1 MILCILRLPLIIHKI
16 ARRVSGEF
24 EVTARGFPRPQVYA
38 SDGLWV
44 TSVVESLLT
53 WQIVRKSSLVDS
65 VHMAIY
71 EALGPRNIRILDLV
85 SQGMHGVAMA
95 AVVQRDYKNRNILVE
110 FKFAY
115 AYGIE
120 SLTNQPSTL
129 ATPCQSLHGRCPDVQ
144 CCQVLGR

>member
-1 MILCILRLPLIIHKI
+1 
-16 ARRVSGEF
+16 
-24 EVTARGFPRPQVYA
+24 
-38 SDGLWV
+38 
-44 TSVVESLLT
+44 
-53 WQIVRKSSLVDS
+53 
-65 VHMAIY
+65 MAIY

-129 ATPCQSLHGRCPDVQ
+129 ASYSLPIIAREMP
-144 CCQVLGR
+144 